1 MGLAEDLDVAAVSG
15 RGGEAM
21 TGSKG
26 VPLGLLLVV
35 LVGGGCGGEAG
46 STAQSRPAPPA
57 PVASSE
63 KPSANPNVQEILSVL
78 SVEHEV
84 DIYPQADGVVVEIM
98 VDEGSAV
105 DKGAVLARL
114 DDREVAARLE
124 KTRADLKARVSQVKF
139 NEAELKATAAAYR
152 RAQEMHKLGLW
163 SEAQLEEAEF
173 KASGSEH
180 DLAASKAQLESAQA
194 QVQELEAELEKTRL
208 RAPFAGLVARRYIR
222 VGQTVLKDD
231 KDDRC
236 FRVSELRPLQV
247 RFLVSE
253 MTARRPRTGDLV
265 NVVPVSD
272 SQRVYPARIVKVS
285 PTVDPA
291 SGSYDVTAQLAAAD
305 LSDLRPGM
313 SVKVLWETAS
323 PSPH

>member
-1 MGLAEDLDVAAVSG
+1 MK
-15 RGGEAM
+15 RGKGEA
-21 TGSKG
+21 
-26 VPLGLLLVV
+26 LGLLLVV
-35 LVGGGCGGEAG
+35 LVGAGCGGEAG

-57 PVASSE
+57 PVAAPSSE
-63 KPSANPNVQEILSVL
+63 KSSANPNVQEILSVL

-84 DIYPQADGVVVEIM
+84 DVAPQTDGVVVQVL

-105 DKGAVLARL
+105 QKGAVLARL
-114 DDREVAARLE
+114 DDRETAARLE
-124 KTRADLKARVSQVKF
+124 KARADLKARASQVKF
-139 NEAELKATAAAYR
+139 NEAELKANAAAYR

-163 SEAQLEEAEF
+163 SAAQLEEAEF
-173 KASGSEH
+173 RASGSEH
-180 DLAASKAQLESAQA
+180 DLAASRAQLESAQA
-194 QVQELEAELEKTRL
+194 QVQELEAELEKTRI

-236 FRVSELRPLQV
+236 FRISELRPLQV

-253 MTARRPRTGDLV
+253 MTARRPRTGEMV

-305 LSDLRPGM
+305 LTELRPGM